1 MTSTMVYLITKE
13 TTASIFKSN
22 FMEKSGGEV
31 ATLLPVS
38 LCALATVSLC
48 LPKFP
53 LHFQHQNVKFIC
65 KIALLDTFIQK
76 IQILHT

>member
-1 MTSTMVYLITKE
+1 MKSTMVYLITKE
-13 TTASIFKSN
+13 TTASFLKSN
-22 FMEKSGGEV
+22 LMEKSGGEL

-53 LHFQHQNVKFIC
+53 PQFQHQNVKFIC
-65 KIALLDTFIQK
+65 KIALLDTVIHK
-76 IQILHT
+76 I